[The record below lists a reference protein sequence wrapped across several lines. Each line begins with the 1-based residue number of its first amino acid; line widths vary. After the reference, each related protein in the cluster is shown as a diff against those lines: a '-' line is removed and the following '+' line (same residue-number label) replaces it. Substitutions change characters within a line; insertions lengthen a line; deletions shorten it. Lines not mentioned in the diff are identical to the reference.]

1 MSFWSGFQLTY
12 NFIGATVTGE
22 SSIYFPGQAGDAAHM
37 ELDADRF
44 SDPPIL
50 WSIPFTILLI
60 TIILAAADTFLPF
73 IPLNQSP
80 QTWTWLAST
89 MVTAIMASLV
99 AETITRDGKRGL
111 LSMVVGAVVF
121 SLAYKNI
128 INIFQRSVVDVV
140 QSSIPNP
147 LLGTA
152 VYTSILTV
160 LPGALS
166 GIVLGGVFG
175 VLPGRKPKELKENLV
190 LSTTSLSEIT
200 VTYEMLCSR
209 CGHTSSRDSKFCP
222 FCGIEVTRR
231 EVPVIKYCMFCGGRI
246 NYLGQFCPDCGL
258 EIDQAS
264 KPQIYFFR

>member
-1 MSFWSGFQLTY
+1 
-12 NFIGATVTGE
+12 
-22 SSIYFPGQAGDAAHM
+22 M

-60 TIILAAADTFLPF
+60 TIILAVADTFLPF

-80 QTWTWLAST
+80 PTWTWLAST
-89 MVTAIMASLV
+89 MVTAIIASLV
-99 AETITRDGKRGL
+99 AEIITNDGRRGL

-121 SLAYKNI
+121 SLAYKGI
-128 INIFQRSVVDVV
+128 INFFQRSVVNVV

-147 LLGTA
+147 LLGAA

-160 LPGALS
+160 LPGTLS
-166 GIVLGGVFG
+166 GIILGGILG
-175 VLPGRKPKELKENLV
+175 VLPGRKPKDLKENLV
-190 LSTTSLSEIT
+190 LSTTTFSDIT

-231 EVPVIKYCMFCGGRI
+231 EVPVIKYCRFCGSRI

-258 EIDQAS
+258 EIDQVS
-264 KPQIYFFR
+264 RPQIYFFQ